1 MMWHLE
7 NMIGPSNFQSGIR
20 EYLSAYSFSNATWED
35 LVSILDK
42 TTGDD
47 LEEWSQVWVNTP
59 GRPHFSVSQISG
71 GSEIRQEDPLRQGRV
86 WMQSFTNASKV
97 NGIWVSETV
106 NSDGE
111 AHIFQADNDSFLLN
125 ADGFGYGLFP
135 IQIGLFDDWET
146 LDQVKRG
153 SLLIS
158 AYENMLEGEESARL
172 ITGLS

>member
-111 AHIFQADNDSFLLN
+111 ALFFKPIMIHFCLMQMALVTVCSQFRLGYLMIGKLWINKARQPADL
-125 ADGFGYGLFP
+125 
-135 IQIGLFDDWET
+135 
-146 LDQVKRG
+146 
-153 SLLIS
+153 
-158 AYENMLEGEESARL
+158 RL
-172 ITGLS
+172 